1 MKISMF
7 IEKYFGVL
15 LILSLFAGLICP
27 GGSGFFMPFL
37 RLSLIVMMFFSFI
50 KTDIFSVLQ
59 HMKDYRFM
67 IYLVLMYMLIIP
79 VLFFVC
85 IRFFDKD
92 LAVGVLL
99 LTAMPAGAS
108 TPALADIVKG
118 NIALSTS
125 IVLITALIA
134 PFSVPFLFG
143 VLKIGNLSVDSW
155 LLFKDL
161 SFIVFLPMIV
171 SQLFKKYAPQL
182 VTRGKHVYTAIN
194 ILILCVMFYSLIGSQ
209 RELIL
214 GDFMHILPS
223 LGLLFLV
230 FIILHLLGFLV
241 GYKQDKQGRI
251 ATTIGAA
258 YMNNTM
264 AIVLAASYFQP
275 KLMILMVLSELPWNI
290 LLVPF
295 RKIASRL

>member
-1 MKISMF
+1 MNVFMF
-7 IEKYFGVL
+7 VEKYFGVL

-27 GGSGFFMPFL
+27 EGSGFFMPFL
-37 RLSLIVMMFFSFI
+37 RSSLMVMMFFSFI

-59 HMKDYRFM
+59 HIRNYRFM
-67 IYLVLMYMLIIP
+67 IYLVLMYMFIIP
-79 VLFFVC
+79 VAFFVC

-92 LAVGVLL
+92 MAVGILL

-108 TPALADIVKG
+108 TPALTDIIKG

-125 IVLITALIA
+125 IVLITSLVA
-134 PFSVPFLFG
+134 PFTVPFLFG

-161 SFIVFLPMIV
+161 SFIVFLPMIA
-171 SQLFKKYAPQL
+171 SQFFKKYAPRL
-182 VTRGKHVYTAIN
+182 VSRGEHVYTAIN
-194 ILILCVMFYSLIGSQ
+194 ILILCMMFYALIGSQ
-209 RELIL
+209 RELIMD
-214 GDFMHILPS
+214 DFMSILPS
-223 LGLLFLV
+223 LAVLFLV
-230 FIILHLLGFLV
+230 FIILHLLGFFI
-241 GYKQDKQGRI
+241 GFKKDRQGRI

-295 RKIASRL
+295 